1 VVVVNKVDT
10 APREAVEEVKRH
22 VRHLNPQ
29 AVLVEAASPI
39 RVDRPDLVVG
49 RRVVVVEDGPT
60 VTHGEMPYGAGL
72 LAARKLGAVVVD
84 PRPYA
89 VGSLQQV
96 FRDYPHL
103 TQVLPAMGYGGVQ
116 LRELEQ
122 TLLRAE
128 ADAVVVGTPVDL
140 RRLLHLDKPAV
151 KVSYELEEVS
161 SPTLAELLRTWLAE
175 WEARRPR

>member
-1 VVVVNKVDT
+1 
-10 APREAVEEVKRH
+10 
-22 VRHLNPQ
+22 
-29 AVLVEAASPI
+29 
-39 RVDRPDLVVG
+39 
-49 RRVVVVEDGPT
+49 
-60 VTHGEMPYGAGL
+60 
-72 LAARKLGAVVVD
+72 
-84 PRPYA
+84 
-89 VGSLQQV
+89 
-96 FRDYPHL
+96 
-103 TQVLPAMGYGGVQ
+103 VLPAMGYGGVQ

-175 WEARRPR
+175 WEARPPR